1 MSNGIVFVD
10 GLICKRNSNAPD
22 YAICKLSIKKS
33 ELVPFLNSQPGEW
46 VNVEVLKAKASDKL
60 YAKLDTWEPDPAK
73 VHAEGV
79 KQVKQTLAKPSDD
92 FSDDIPF

>member
-1 MSNGIVFVD
+1 
-10 GLICKRNSNAPD
+10 
-22 YAICKLSIKKS
+22 
-33 ELVPFLNSQPGEW
+33 VPFLSSQPGEW

-73 VHAEGV
+73 VHADGV
-79 KQVKQTLAKPSDD
+79 KQVKQTLAKPSDE